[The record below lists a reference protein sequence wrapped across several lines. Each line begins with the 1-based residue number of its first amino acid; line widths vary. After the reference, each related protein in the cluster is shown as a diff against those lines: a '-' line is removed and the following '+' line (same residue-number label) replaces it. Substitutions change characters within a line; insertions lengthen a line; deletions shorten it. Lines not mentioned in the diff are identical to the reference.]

1 MRISDWSSDVC
12 SSDLVGPA
20 VGVPASARERRI
32 AYGMASRL
40 IGALHFQTVCAELV
54 EAPFFLFDARKEE
67 RPRSEEH
74 TSELQSLMRI
84 SYAVFCLK
92 KQREYTPLQPHTA
105 RNKNYKTKPT
115 TKRYKKKTS
124 DMQSIIIRS

>member
-54 EAPFFLFDARKEE
+54 EAPFFLLDARKEDRPFDKLRTNGSYFSGNTQSAPIAAICVSNRRPLNAPDSTEE
-67 RPRSEEH
+67 R
-74 TSELQSLMRI
+74 Q
-84 SYAVFCLK
+84 
-92 KQREYTPLQPHTA
+92 
-105 RNKNYKTKPT
+105 
-115 TKRYKKKTS
+115 
-124 DMQSIIIRS
+124 

>member
-54 EAPFFLFDARKEE
+54 EAPFFLFDARKAA
-67 RPRSEEH
+67 RPFDKLS
-74 TSELQSLMRI
+74 TNG
-84 SYAVFCLK
+84 SYLRGNQDRKSVDKGKRMLGSVDVRGRRKLK
-92 KQREYTPLQPHTA
+92 KKKHK
-105 RNKNYKTKPT
+105 NK
-115 TKRYKKKTS
+115 
-124 DMQSIIIRS
+124 Q

>member
-12 SSDLVGPA
+12 SSDLCEGERRARHARGLHRRRTDQSLCFRTTGKAPPDPVRPMGRRIRRAGVGPA

-54 EAPFFLFDARKEE
+54 EAPFF
-67 RPRSEEH
+67 RSEEH

-84 SYAVFCLK
+84 SYAVFC
-92 KQREYTPLQPHTA
+92 
-105 RNKNYKTKPT
+105 
-115 TKRYKKKTS
+115 
-124 DMQSIIIRS
+124 

>member
-1 MRISDWSSDVC
+1 MGRRIRRAG
-12 SSDLVGPA
+12 VGPA

-67 RPRSEEH
+67 RPFDKLS
-74 TSELQSLMRI
+74 TNG
-84 SYAVFCLK
+84 SYLSGNTHSAAIAAICAPTL
-92 KQREYTPLQPHTA
+92 PPITA
-105 RNKNYKTKPT
+105 PASTAARL
-115 TKRYKKKTS
+115 
-124 DMQSIIIRS
+124 

>member
-1 MRISDWSSDVC
+1 MGRRIRRAG
-12 SSDLVGPA
+12 VGPA

-67 RPRSEEH
+67 RPFDKLSTNGSYLSGNTHSAAIAAICASDR
-74 TSELQSLMRI
+74 QSTRMN
-84 SYAVFCLK
+84 SS
-92 KQREYTPLQPHTA
+92 H
-105 RNKNYKTKPT
+105 
-115 TKRYKKKTS
+115 
-124 DMQSIIIRS
+124 

>member
-1 MRISDWSSDVC
+1 MGRRIRRAG
-12 SSDLVGPA
+12 VGPA

-67 RPRSEEH
+67 RPFDKLS
-74 TSELQSLMRI
+74 TNG
-84 SYAVFCLK
+84 SYLSGNTHSAAIPAICASTI
-92 KQREYTPLQPHTA
+92 RPITA
-105 RNKNYKTKPT
+105 PASPAARL
-115 TKRYKKKTS
+115 
-124 DMQSIIIRS
+124 

>member
-1 MRISDWSSDVC
+1 MGRRIRRAG
-12 SSDLVGPA
+12 VGPA

-67 RPRSEEH
+67 RPFDKLSTNGSYLSGNTHSAAIAAICARSAERRVGNECVSMCS
-74 TSELQSLMRI
+74 TRG
-84 SYAVFCLK
+84 A
-92 KQREYTPLQPHTA
+92 PDP
-105 RNKNYKTKPT
+105 
-115 TKRYKKKTS
+115 
-124 DMQSIIIRS
+124 

>member
-12 SSDLVGPA
+12 SSDLTTGKAPPDPVRPMGRRIRRAGVGPA

-67 RPRSEEH
+67 RPFDKLS
-74 TSELQSLMRI
+74 TNG
-84 SYAVFCLK
+84 SYLSGNTHSA
-92 KQREYTPLQPHTA
+92 A
-105 RNKNYKTKPT
+105 
-115 TKRYKKKTS
+115 
-124 DMQSIIIRS
+124 IAAI